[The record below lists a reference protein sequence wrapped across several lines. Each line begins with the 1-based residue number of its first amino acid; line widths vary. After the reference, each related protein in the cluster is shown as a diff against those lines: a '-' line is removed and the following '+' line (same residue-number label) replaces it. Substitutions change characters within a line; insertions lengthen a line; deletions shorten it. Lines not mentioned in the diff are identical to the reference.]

1 MSFSFVLLLSSNTD
15 LVSRELI
22 KRPLHL
28 RTARSAHSIVHSFFW
43 SFFLHCFSAFSI
55 LTQELFQAF
64 ATSIEREFV
73 FCYRISSSSAKRM
86 LFTETIFPDL
96 LYCFSND
103 SSFWYLPFYVCF
115 NLSHGYRKKKLTS
128 SEIPS
133 SSKISIL
140 DWISKYFKFWILLS
154 FKKYK

>member
-73 FCYRISSSSAKRM
+73 FCYRISSSSAKRT

-103 SSFWYLPFYVCF
+103 SSFSYLPFYVCF
-115 NLSHGYRKKKLTS
+115 NLSHGYRKKKFDF
-128 SEIPS
+128 IGN
-133 SSKISIL
+133 SKFFEDFNCRLNFKIFQIL
-140 DWISKYFKFWILLS
+140 NTFEFQKI
-154 FKKYK
+154 